1 MCCSAAFCGDLGG
14 AGLGLA
20 LGLDVDLA
28 LTVDGQSGDLIV
40 HLGVSLQLDDRA
52 GVDAVHQRHLFAG
65 HQAAA
70 CDHADLTGQ
79 ADTGGVLVR
88 AEEVRVFAQLR
99 DLLGVD
105 EQHLVGAAHLL
116 LKQVNSI
123 DDGVVA
129 DLGLAAVVDQACGLQ
144 GVHAVIVDLGGNGL
158 RQLGVGLAHRVAVAG
173 QHGLVGQADA
183 LHSLFDG
190 GLAGGGGHFFNSYLA
205 ALGHVGGIANVGV
218 GGHGDGIARHARQ
231 GIVDLSKRCY
241 AQFFRNPRRN
251 HIRHH
256 FRIDHIGKL
265 RNKICH
271 GFCPFLLCTC

>member
-1 MCCSAAFCGDLGG
+1 MDEHDF
-14 AGLGLA
+14 
-20 LGLDVDLA
+20 
-28 LTVDGQSGDLIV
+28 
-40 HLGVSLQLDDRA
+40 
-52 GVDAVHQRHLFAG
+52 FA
-65 HQAAA
+65 
-70 CDHADLTGQ
+70 
-79 ADTGGVLVR
+79 
-88 AEEVRVFAQLR
+88 
-99 DLLGVD
+99 
-105 EQHLVGAAHLL
+105 AAHLI
-116 LKQVNSI
+116 LKQVHGV
-123 DDGVVA
+123 DDGIVA
-129 DLGLAAVVDQACGLQ
+129 DGFCRTIVNQAGRLQ
-144 GVHAVIVDLGGNGL
+144 GVHAITVDLGGDSQG
-158 RQLGVGLAHRVAVAG
+158 QLGVGLAHRVAVAG

-183 LHSLFDG
+183 LHGLFDG

-271 GFCPFLLCTC
+271 GFCPFVVCTC